1 MTRKKVKLAYIT
13 NDSTRKATYKK
24 RIKGLKNKMR
34 ELSTLYGIDTCAI
47 MYNPYK
53 SQPEVWPSPVV
64 VQQILSKLETIPE
77 MEKRVVHGLNFG
89 AFSDINMLLNKK
101 MSDIDKQIE
110 ALSRAPLNPQGVS
123 SLSSS
128 SMVALPS
135 MTMVTPK
142 AMPRT
147 GTENIVQPDVK
158 KMDPMQRQ
166 QWIMDLISNN
176 NNNPQTHV
184 GGDEIMFQFGDNINP
199 NNGLCSDVV
208 FPWEK

>member
-24 RIKGLKNKMR
+24 RIKGLKKKIR
-34 ELSTLYGIDTCAI
+34 ELSTLCGIDTCAI

-77 MEKRVVHGLNFG
+77 MEKSKNMMNQKTFLSQKITKVAEQLKKHWVVRGLNFG
-89 AFSDINMLLNKK
+89 AFSDINMLFDKK
-101 MSDIDKQIE
+101 MSDIDKRIE

-123 SLSSS
+123 SLLSS

-135 MTMVTPK
+135 MTMVTPE

-147 GTENIVQPDVK
+147 GTENIVQPHVEN
-158 KMDPMQRQ
+158 MDPM
-166 QWIMDLISNN
+166 
-176 NNNPQTHV
+176 
-184 GGDEIMFQFGDNINP
+184 
-199 NNGLCSDVV
+199 
-208 FPWEK
+208 